1 MIIVYITYYIIQG
14 VSKMVQVDKIYA
26 KINRERKIIFFCLKF
41 YFQISFIFKFKKFS
55 NINEIGY
62 SLIKYE

>member
-14 VSKMVQVDKIYA
+14 VSKIVQVDKIYA

-41 YFQISFIFKFKKFS
+41 YFQI
-55 NINEIGY
+55 NQV
-62 SLIKYE
+62 